1 MSGRYPKSSRVRKSP
16 SGRGKS
22 QTRRGGPR
30 RKVRQIERQA
40 LTQSREVQLPLNV
53 AALVEL
59 SREALLS
66 FAVEMG
72 LKVAQCRLEDEV
84 KERCGERHE
93 RQPNRQE
100 TRFGHQRGF
109 ITIAGQKVS
118 LAKPRVRSTRGGGEV
133 DLERYRLLQSPAAL
147 PQAALAHLV
156 NGVSTRRYEQVV
168 QLARQGF
175 GVKRSSVS
183 RGFVRASAAEVER
196 LAERRF
202 DDERFAVIFIDA
214 QPYAGEMMVV
224 ALGITTSGEKRLLG
238 LRQGATENATVVT
251 SLLEELRERGVP
263 TDVPTL
269 FVLDG
274 AKALRA
280 AVIRVWGKFAVIQ
293 RCQVHKLR
301 NVKAH
306 LVDEH
311 HEELR
316 QRLNA
321 AYHETNATQALALL
335 RATVTW
341 LRRISPA
348 AAASLEEGL
357 EETLTVVRLGVPE
370 LLRKTLA
377 TTNPIESAFSVAE
390 SVTRRVKRWRDGD
403 MRERWCVAGL
413 VDAESRF
420 NRVKG
425 HKHLPQFLTT
435 LDRLVAAPTLDAKHT
450 QA

>member
-1 MSGRYPKSSRVRKSP
+1 MSGRYPKSSRFRKSQT
-16 SGRGKS
+16 GRGKPG
-22 QTRRGGPR
+22 RRA
-30 RKVRQIERQA
+30 RKIERQA
-40 LTQSREVQLPLNV
+40 HAQAREVQLPLDIE
-53 AALVEL
+53 ALVEMTRRSL
-59 SREALLS
+59 SS
-66 FAVEMG
+66 FAVEVG
-72 LKVAQCRLEDEV
+72 LRVAQCLLEDEV
-84 KERCGERHE
+84 TQRCGERHE
-93 RQPNRQE
+93 RQPDRQE
-100 TRFGHQRGF
+100 TRFGHQPGY

-118 LAKPRVRSTRGGGEV
+118 LAKPRVRSTSGRGEA
-133 DLERYRLLQSPAAL
+133 DLERYRLLQSPSAM
-147 PQAALAHLV
+147 PQAALDHLV

-168 QLARQGF
+168 QLSRAGF
-175 GVKRSSVS
+175 GVKKSSVS

-202 DDERFAVIFIDA
+202 EEERFAAIFVDA
-214 QPYAGEMMVV
+214 QPYAGEMLVV
-224 ALGITTSGEKRLLG
+224 ALGITTAGEKRLLG

-251 SLLEELRERGVP
+251 SLLEELRERGVR

-274 AKALRA
+274 AKALHA

-293 RCQVHKLR
+293 RCQVHKRR
-301 NVKAH
+301 NVEAH
-306 LVDEH
+306 LSEEH
-311 HEELR
+311 HEELG
-316 QRLNA
+316 QRLSA
-321 AYHETNATQALALL
+321 AYHETNATQALTLL
-335 RATVTW
+335 RATVKW

-413 VDAESRF
+413 LDAERRF

-425 HKHLPQFLTT
+425 HKYLPQLLAA
-435 LDRLVAAPTLDAKHT
+435 LDRLVASPTLDVKRK

>member
-1 MSGRYPKSSRVRKSP
+1 LD
-16 SGRGKS
+16 
-22 QTRRGGPR
+22 
-30 RKVRQIERQA
+30 IE
-40 LTQSREVQLPLNV
+40 
-53 AALVEL
+53 ALVEMTRQSL
-59 SREALLS
+59 SS
-66 FAVEMG
+66 FAVEVG
-72 LKVAQCRLEDEV
+72 LRVAQCLLEDEV
-84 KERCGERHE
+84 TQRCGERHE
-93 RQPNRQE
+93 RVPGRQE
-100 TRFGHQRGF
+100 TRFGHQPGY
-109 ITIAGQKVS
+109 ITIAGQKVPVE
-118 LAKPRVRSTRGGGEV
+118 KPRVRSTSGRGEA
-133 DLERYRLLQSPAAL
+133 DLERYRLLQSPSAM
-147 PQAALAHLV
+147 PQAALDHLV
-156 NGVSTRRYEQVV
+156 NGVSTRRYERVV
-168 QLARQGF
+168 QLASAGF
-175 GVKRSSVS
+175 GVKRSSIS

-202 DDERFAVIFIDA
+202 EEERFAAIFVDA
-214 QPYAGEMMVV
+214 QPYAGEMLVV

-251 SLLEELRERGVP
+251 SLLEGLRERGVR

-274 AKALRA
+274 AKALHA

-293 RCQVHKLR
+293 RCQVHKRR
-301 NVKAH
+301 NVEAH
-306 LVDEH
+306 LSEEH
-311 HEELR
+311 HEELG
-316 QRLNA
+316 QRLSA
-321 AYHETNATQALALL
+321 AYHETNATQALTLL
-335 RATVTW
+335 RATVKW

-390 SVTRRVKRWRDGD
+390 SVTRRVKRWHDGD

-413 VDAESRF
+413 LDAERRF

-425 HKHLPQFLTT
+425 HKYLPQLLAA
-435 LDRLVAAPTLDAKHT
+435 LDRLVPSPTLDLKRK